1 MEGAE
6 GALVIFGDVA
16 GKAGKDV
23 AFAVG
28 AIVREGQPQ
37 HFAEKGVANV
47 AHHIGTDYGDLDKGK
62 VVEDVFASVEH
73 HEDDG
78 EVDQGMLR
86 TKGDK
91 PCVEPLE
98 ELGE

>member
-1 MEGAE
+1 MERTK

-62 VVEDVFASVEH
+62 VREL
-73 HEDDG
+73 
-78 EVDQGMLR
+78 MLFC
-86 TKGDK
+86 KNIK
-91 PCVEPLE
+91 QKKALPVHLKQNI
-98 ELGE
+98 